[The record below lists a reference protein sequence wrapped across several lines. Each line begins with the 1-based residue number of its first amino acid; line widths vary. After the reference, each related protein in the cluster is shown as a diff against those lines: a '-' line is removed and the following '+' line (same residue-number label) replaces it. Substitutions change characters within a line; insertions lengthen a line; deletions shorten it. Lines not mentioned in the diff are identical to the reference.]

1 MPLVHK
7 DSLQAIHL
15 ELLLAAFHSN
25 ESFRIGIGI
34 QHIHTRHIVHQ
45 LVRFVVSD
53 LIFNALLTFARY
65 SAQSQRTAIIFLTLC
80 MPFCI
85 E

>member
-15 ELLLAAFHSN
+15 ELLLVAFHSN

-34 QHIHTRHIVHQ
+34 QHIHTRHIVDE
-45 LVRFVVSD
+45 LRRFVVSD

-65 SAQSQRTAIIFLTLC
+65 SAQSQRTYIFIIFLTKH
-80 MPFCI
+80 MPL
-85 E
+85 